1 MHIGLRIKELRE
13 EKKLT
18 QRQLSEI
25 MGLKSD
31 VSISDYEKAESLTI
45 KTLKRIAKALEV
57 SVSDLTSEGFA
68 QENKTKDLPTQG
80 KDEVF
85 EVSNLTYSELVG
97 KYINSLK
104 EISFLKDEIIEL
116 QKKIITK
123 NGFK

>member
-18 QRQLSEI
+18 QKQLSEI

-45 KTLKRIAKALEV
+45 KTLNRIAKALEV

-68 QENKTKDLPTQG
+68 QENKTNDLPTQG

-116 QKKIITK
+116 QKKIIAK